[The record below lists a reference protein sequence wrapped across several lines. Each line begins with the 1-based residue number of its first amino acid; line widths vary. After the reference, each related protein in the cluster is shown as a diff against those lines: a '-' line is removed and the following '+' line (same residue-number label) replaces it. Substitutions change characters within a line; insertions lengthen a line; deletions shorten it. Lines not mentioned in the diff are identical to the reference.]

1 MAIDPKYAD
10 SVRLSVNSDRRPD
23 KSDPHFKGN
32 GNFDGLEFWADAW
45 VNSTK
50 EGEKWI
56 RIKLKA
62 KDAKPL
68 SRQFKESLN
77 DPLEGIGDV
86 PQHPEPS
93 TTPKTH
99 TEGDDVPF

>member
-1 MAIDPKYAD
+1 MSA
-10 SVRLSVNSDRRPD
+10 NTERRPD

-32 GNFDGLEFWADAW
+32 GNFGELEFWADAW

-56 RIKLKA
+56 RVKLKA
-62 KDAKPL
+62 KDARPMGQ
-68 SRQFKESLN
+68 QFKESLG

-86 PQHPEPS
+86 P
-93 TTPKTH
+93 TH
-99 TEGDDVPF
+99 TATAIPTNAPADSEDVPF